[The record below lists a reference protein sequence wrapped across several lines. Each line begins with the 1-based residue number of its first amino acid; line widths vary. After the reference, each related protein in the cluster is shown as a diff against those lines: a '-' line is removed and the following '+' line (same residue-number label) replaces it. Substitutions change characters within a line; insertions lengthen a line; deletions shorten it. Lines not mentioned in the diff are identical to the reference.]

1 MESLL
6 DEEEVLSCQTGITAK
21 KGHNVWSGHWIAHKV
36 LLYFLE
42 PVFHEVPMESLI
54 SEVEVL
60 SRQTLTTTKKGHNFR
75 FDCWIVLNVWQ

>member
-1 MESLL
+1 
-6 DEEEVLSCQTGITAK
+6 
-21 KGHNVWSGHWIAHKV
+21 
-36 LLYFLE
+36 
-42 PVFHEVPMESLI
+42 MESLI